1 MIDDFVGFS
10 DRNRE
15 EPFGRPKSPI
25 DKHCKQSSSTR
36 IHQTHYSLANNHR
49 SPAYAILATFSLC
62 KSLLIR
68 KYINYPR
75 YLCLSTIEPPT
86 INEIPALA
94 HHTSTQKI
102 FNSATDVKLS
112 FSVSQ

>member
-1 MIDDFVGFS
+1 MILLDLVIEIEKNLSEDQ
-10 DRNRE
+10 NLQL
-15 EPFGRPKSPI
+15 I
-25 DKHCKQSSSTR
+25 STV
-36 IHQTHYSLANNHR
+36 NNHHR
-49 SPAYAILATFSLC
+49 HESTKLTTVWQT
-62 KSLLIR
+62 LLIR